1 MRRLVLILLVLLPAG
16 GPVQAREPVRA
27 HVEIAAARFGLPV
40 DLIEAVIAA
49 ESGGQTR
56 AVSSAGA
63 MGLMQL
69 MPATWADLRMR
80 LRLGADPF
88 DPADNILAGAAYLRE
103 LRDRYG
109 APGYL
114 AAYNAG
120 PGRYEASLAGRPLP
134 LETRLYVDRIVGRTD
149 PFGRADTDWRAMGLF
164 PPAWSQGLGGAATEA
179 AAGPSDPAPEGEG
192 SGLFVLRRGQAR

>member
-1 MRRLVLILLVLLPAG
+1 MRRLILIVVLLLAAG
-16 GPVQAREPVRA
+16 PVRA
-27 HVEIAAARFGLPV
+27 QEHARVHVEIAAARFGLPV
-40 DLIEAVIAA
+40 NLIEAVIAA

-69 MPATWADLRMR
+69 MPGTWAELR
-80 LRLGADPF
+80 LRLGLGSDPF
-88 DPADNILAGAAYLRE
+88 DPGDNILAGAAYLRE

-109 APGYL
+109 APGFL

-134 LETRLYVDRIVGRTD
+134 LETRLYVDRIVGRLD
-149 PFGRADTDWRAMGLF
+149 PIGREESDWRTIGLF
-164 PPAWSQGLGGAATEA
+164 PPAWSRGLGGPATEPVAATSE
-179 AAGPSDPAPEGEG
+179 PAPQGEG
-192 SGLFVLRRGQAR
+192 QGLFVFRRGQAR